1 MELREYAD
9 CDATALAD
17 LIRRREVTA
26 DEVYE
31 TALEAIRRVDADINA
46 VVSGPWDEPLAYDA
60 DGPFAGVPFVVK
72 DLVIHAA
79 GVPSIMA
86 TRLSG
91 DGIVANEDT
100 FAMRRFRE
108 AGFATAALTTAPEFG
123 FGPTTVSVRHG
134 ATRNPW
140 DLGRAAGGST
150 GGTGALVGARAVP
163 VGHANDGGGSIRVPA
178 AWNGLVGL
186 KPSRGRVSFGPDMQE
201 DLFGFVVEFALTRTL
216 RDAAAMLDAVAGSL
230 PGDPFL
236 VRRPDRPWSEEVGAD
251 PGRLRI
257 ALTTESWSE
266 RPTDPEV
273 VAAVEAVGRRLED
286 LGHDVEIASPAFE
299 WERFVSA
306 VTKATV
312 LDVGYGVQEVAA
324 ASGLVPG
331 PDTVEHV
338 TLDAY
343 NRRHEV
349 TAIDVM
355 EIKATLNDMSR
366 LFGTFL
372 TGYDVLVTP
381 TITVPPP
388 PVDFMLLDDPRYD
401 TDSWMRELFGY
412 AAFTPMFNATGT
424 PALSL
429 PLATTA
435 DGLPIGVQ
443 FAAPM
448 CDEAVLLRL
457 GSQLEQAL
465 PWADRRPAV
474 DAGALTG
481 A

>member
-9 CDATALAD
+9 CDATALAA

-26 DEVYE
+26 DEVYA
-31 TALEAIRRVDADINA
+31 TALEAIRLVDAEINA
-46 VVSGPWDEPLAYDA
+46 VAAGPWEQPLEYAE

-91 DGIVANEDT
+91 DGIVADEDT
-100 FAMRRFRE
+100 FAMKQFRA

-123 FGPTTVSVRHG
+123 FGPTTVSLRHG

-140 DLGRAAGGST
+140 DVTRSAGGST

-178 AWNGLVGL
+178 SWNGLVGL

-236 VRRPDRPWSEEVGAD
+236 VRRPDRPWIEEVGAD
-251 PGRLRI
+251 PGPLRI
-257 ALTTESWSE
+257 ALTTDSWSE

-273 VAAVEAVGRRLED
+273 VATVEAVGRTLEG
-286 LGHDVEIASPAFE
+286 LGHHVEVASPAFD
-299 WERFVSA
+299 WERFVTA

-324 ASGLVPG
+324 ASGLEPG

-343 NRRHEV
+343 RRRTEV

-366 LFGTFL
+366 LVGSFL
-372 TGYDVLVTP
+372 GGYDVLVTP
-381 TITVPPP
+381 TINVPAP
-388 PVDFMLLDDPRYD
+388 PVEFMSLNDPKYD
-401 TDSWMRELFGY
+401 TDSWMRELFSY
-412 AAFTPMFNATGT
+412 ASFTPMFNATGT
-424 PALSL
+424 PALGL
-429 PLATTA
+429 PLGMSAA
-435 DGLPIGVQ
+435 GLPIGVQ

-448 CDEAVLLRL
+448 CDEATLLRL

-474 DAGALTG
+474 DAGR
-481 A
+481 